1 MSTSHSALADYRR
14 SPFSGLDGLT
24 VGLFLLFGVIEFT
37 LIYLGSQIVVPE
49 LSQKDIQE
57 IFAAKYKMMKVEAPP
72 VEATTAETVTTPT
85 DVADEGGEA
94 EEEAAPA
101 PERAPRE
108 LDRPAEQ
115 QQGSAQAAASRRT
128 AAADRRASR
137 RAAISQQLIN
147 STGGISLVTGSSG
160 GSAARGLVDAAQVT
174 SGGAVSTKGLVG
186 MVTGKAAE
194 NVKKL
199 KTGGAGGAT
208 AGSGGVNLQGA
219 LTDVDTRA
227 GGGGTVGA
235 LLEGAVQTYD
245 RSGKFAGESARSSS
259 ALRSVINGYSAGLK
273 DCYERQLQRDK
284 TLKGSVL
291 AKFTIKADGSV
302 ADVEMSQANWSDP
315 TAGRRVESCLKQ
327 KISSWRFDPIDPKLG
342 DFKMGQKM
350 AFGS

>member
-1 MSTSHSALADYRR
+1 LADYRR
-14 SPFSGLDGLT
+14 KPFSGLDGLT
-24 VGLFLLFGVIEFT
+24 LLIFLLVAVVELT
-37 LIYLGSQIVVPE
+37 MIYIGSQIPVPE
-49 LSQKDIQE
+49 LTQAQVQE
-57 IFAAKYKMMKVEAPP
+57 IFATRYKSMLKIEIPKADEAPASQTVTAP
-72 VEATTAETVTTPT
+72 VEETA
-85 DVADEGGEA
+85 AG
-94 EEEAAPA
+94 EEEAAA
-101 PERAPRE
+101 PEEERARE
-108 LDRPAEQ
+108 VLDKPTER
-115 QQGSAQAAASRRT
+115 QQGSAQASAERRD

-137 RAAISQQLIN
+137 RAAISQQVIN
-147 STGGISLVTGSSG
+147 STGGLSLVTGG
-160 GSAARGLVDAAQVT
+160 RGAAAARGLVDAAQVT
-174 SGGAVSTKGLVG
+174 GGGAISTQGLVG

-194 NVKKL
+194 NVKRL
-199 KTGGAGGAT
+199 KTSGAGGAGT
-208 AGSGGVNLQGA
+208 GSGGVNLQGA

-245 RSGKFAGESARSSS
+245 RSGKFAGESARSAS
-259 ALRSVINGYSAGLK
+259 ALRSAISNYSAGLK

-302 ADVEMSQANWSDP
+302 ADVEMTQSNWSDP
-315 TAGRRVESCLKQ
+315 NAGRRVESCLKQ